1 MKFMKNPFFFFKK
14 RGEGADV
21 PLNNRK
27 RVTIVNKYGARHP
40 SATGY
45 PIRKLAD
52 YLFAEGIEVTV
63 VSIHVDYNGKMP
75 ADEDILPY
83 RTIELKGLYKG
94 RNNLIRLAVNLI
106 DGCRLM
112 LRSMFLPRHDLK
124 IVMTD
129 PSLLNAWAVLLRP
142 FYRSRLVFW
151 TMDLY
156 PEAFVSAGLVSKDN
170 WGYRLLFTFVYSRV
184 PDFLIALGEQQY
196 RYLCKQYR
204 CDFIP
209 HIILPCGVYEN
220 EPSVIPSWRIDNE
233 DKIIF
238 CYAGNMGEAHNAAF
252 LLELIDQLEPEKHII
267 LLRLY
272 GCKARSILD
281 RVRNYPVVRILDY
294 LPQDEVQYVDVN
306 VASLLSAWSHICVPS
321 KVVSAICAGTPVL
334 YNAHQESDGACMFPD
349 AVWLVSDRENT
360 SAVVT
365 QFLDQIS
372 PETINMKKE
381 MARKYARE
389 LVGMEKQSLLRFLD
403 VLK

>member
-112 LRSMFLPRHDLK
+112 LRSMFLLRHDLK

-142 FYRSRLVFW
+142 FYRSR
-151 TMDLY
+151 
-156 PEAFVSAGLVSKDN
+156 
-170 WGYRLLFTFVYSRV
+170 
-184 PDFLIALGEQQY
+184 
-196 RYLCKQYR
+196 
-204 CDFIP
+204 
-209 HIILPCGVYEN
+209 
-220 EPSVIPSWRIDNE
+220 
-233 DKIIF
+233 
-238 CYAGNMGEAHNAAF
+238 
-252 LLELIDQLEPEKHII
+252 
-267 LLRLY
+267 
-272 GCKARSILD
+272 
-281 RVRNYPVVRILDY
+281 
-294 LPQDEVQYVDVN
+294 
-306 VASLLSAWSHICVPS
+306 
-321 KVVSAICAGTPVL
+321 
-334 YNAHQESDGACMFPD
+334 
-349 AVWLVSDRENT
+349 
-360 SAVVT
+360 
-365 QFLDQIS
+365 
-372 PETINMKKE
+372 
-381 MARKYARE
+381 
-389 LVGMEKQSLLRFLD
+389 
-403 VLK
+403 

>member
-1 MKFMKNPFFFFKK
+1 M
-14 RGEGADV
+14 
-21 PLNNRK
+21 
-27 RVTIVNKYGARHP
+27 
-40 SATGY
+40 
-45 PIRKLAD
+45 
-52 YLFAEGIEVTV
+52 
-63 VSIHVDYNGKMP
+63 
-75 ADEDILPY
+75 
-83 RTIELKGLYKG
+83 
-94 RNNLIRLAVNLI
+94 
-106 DGCRLM
+106 
-112 LRSMFLPRHDLK
+112 
-124 IVMTD
+124 
-129 PSLLNAWAVLLRP
+129 
-142 FYRSRLVFW
+142 
-151 TMDLY
+151 
-156 PEAFVSAGLVSKDN
+156 
-170 WGYRLLFTFVYSRV
+170 
-184 PDFLIALGEQQY
+184 
-196 RYLCKQYR
+196 
-204 CDFIP
+204 
-209 HIILPCGVYEN
+209 
-220 EPSVIPSWRIDNE
+220 
-233 DKIIF
+233 
-238 CYAGNMGEAHNAAF
+238 
-252 LLELIDQLEPEKHII
+252 

-360 SAVVT
+360 SVVVT